1 MQTMVEELADFVV
14 SREWNDLTENSR
26 QQLKIR
32 TLDALGCAIGAL
44 GGPPVAAI
52 YRMIQEFGESQHTQS
67 CFLIGRAGRK
77 SPPDRATLHNGALVR
92 YLDFN
97 DSFLAKGETCH
108 PSDNVAPVICCAEYA
123 DASGMDYL
131 VALGVAYEVQC
142 RLSEV
147 APVRKKGFDHITQG
161 TYAVAAGASKALGL
175 DSKRAANAIAISG
188 TALNALRVTRTGK
201 LSNWKGLAYPFM
213 ASSAVECAFLAG
225 ERITGP
231 LEVFEGNKGF
241 MDSISGPF
249 EVDWRAEKLNLVDRT
264 ILKKYNAEIHS
275 QSAIDCILR
284 LRARGLKPEE
294 VGSIEVRI
302 FDVAFNI
309 IGGGEEGEKK
319 SVSTKE
325 EADHSL
331 PYILA
336 VALTDGMVGPAQYAP
351 SRINSSDVQALLRRI
366 TIKPDEEF
374 SKQFPNAM
382 PCEIEVATNYGKI
395 ISEKTTDYE
404 GFYTRAMS
412 WKTASEKFRSL
423 AASRVDE
430 TLQGE
435 IIDAVSNLENIE
447 VRELTTLLGKI
458 SA

>member
-1 MQTMVEELADFVV
+1 MATKVEELADFVV
-14 SREWNDLTENSR
+14 SKRWEDLTESSR

-44 GGPPVAAI
+44 GGPPIAAI
-52 YRMIQEFGESQHTQS
+52 YRVIQEFGESQHTQS

-108 PSDNVAPVICCAEYA
+108 PSDNVAPVMCCSEYA
-123 DASGMDYL
+123 DASGADYL

-147 APVRKKGFDHITQG
+147 APVRNKGFDHVTQG
-161 TYAVAAGASKALGL
+161 TFAVAAGASRALGL
-175 DSKRAANAIAISG
+175 DSKRTANAIATSG

-213 ASSAVECAFLAG
+213 ASSAVECAFLAR

-231 LEVFEGNKGF
+231 LEIFEGNKGF
-241 MDSISGPF
+241 MDAISGRF
-249 EVDWRAEKLNLVDRT
+249 EVDWKDEKLNLVEKT

-275 QSAIDCILR
+275 QSAIDCILK

-294 VGSIEVRI
+294 VSSIEVRI

-336 VALTDGMVGPAQYAP
+336 IALIDGTVGPAQYASP
-351 SRINSSDVQALLRRI
+351 RINSPDVQALLRKI
-366 TIKPDEEF
+366 TVKPDEEF
-374 SKQFPNAM
+374 SRQFPDAM
-382 PCEIEVATNYGKI
+382 PCEIKARTTDGKEFD
-395 ISEKTTDYE
+395 EKTVDYE
-404 GFYTRAMS
+404 GFYTRPMS

-423 AASRVDE
+423 AAPRTDDA
-430 TLQGE
+430 LQSD
-435 IIDAVSNLENIE
+435 IIAAVSNLENIE
-447 VRELTTLLGKI
+447 IRELTALFGKI
-458 SA
+458 VA